1 VSASPT
7 LSAEP
12 ETTAAR
18 LSIPVTGMTCAACA
32 SRIQRR
38 LERTAGVRGAAVNFG
53 TERATV
59 DYEAGAADAGTLVAA
74 LRAAGYDARTEDVTL
89 EIEGLEWAAS
99 SAPVERELGRVPGV
113 VRAAVNL
120 STRQAR
126 VEVLADAVTAAALAA
141 AVERAGYRLAETI
154 EIADPVVREQVARER
169 EYRSLLGRFA
179 VAAVGAVLTMVLSMP
194 LMMHESSVGAAQLLT
209 RLLMPAGDVFMR
221 VAPGLMHADPGLL
234 RWLLLGLTTPVLFWS
249 GRHFF
254 RGAYS
259 GLLHGSMDMNT
270 LIAVGTGSAYLYS
283 VVATVVPG
291 LFTRA
296 GLSADVYYEA
306 VTAII
311 ALILLG
317 KVLEA
322 RAKGRTSQA
331 IRRLL
336 GLQPRTA
343 RVLRAGVEHDVAVTE
358 LQVGDEIV
366 VRPGERVPADG
377 TVVHG
382 GTRIDESMLTGEP
395 MPVAKVAGDEV
406 VGGSVNGSG
415 AIRFR
420 AERVGRDTALA
431 QIVRLVEDAQGNKA
445 PIQRLA
451 DRIAAVFVPIVI
463 GIATLAF
470 ALWYFLGPDPSF
482 LFALVSFV
490 TVLIIACPCA
500 MGLATPTAVMVGTG
514 AAAERG
520 VLFRGG
526 DRLEAARDIDVVVL
540 DKTGTITEGR
550 PRLTG
555 IVPGEAGHGPGAV
568 AADGERKL
576 LFLAGSLERSSEHPL
591 GTAILAAARERG
603 ITLADAA
610 DFTMLSGRGV
620 FGVVDGRRVLLGN
633 RALLAEAGIDPAGL
647 DAAAATAA
655 EQAQTPVYM
664 AVDDV
669 AAGLLLIADPVKAT
683 SAAAVRALRAQG
695 LEVHLLTGDDERTAR
710 AVAAQVGIEH
720 VNAQVLP
727 AEKAQVVKR
736 LQAGGRRVAM
746 VGDGINDAPAL
757 AQADVGIAIGTG
769 TDVALEASDVTL
781 VGGDLNGVVTAM
793 RVSRA
798 TMRVIRQNL
807 FWAFFYNV
815 LGIPVAAGVLY
826 PFFGVLLSPVVASAA
841 MALSSVSVVANSLRL
856 RTLV

>member
-1 VSASPT
+1 
-7 LSAEP
+7 
-12 ETTAAR
+12 
-18 LSIPVTGMTCAACA
+18 
-32 SRIQRR
+32 
-38 LERTAGVRGAAVNFG
+38 
-53 TERATV
+53 
-59 DYEAGAADAGTLVAA
+59 
-74 LRAAGYDARTEDVTL
+74 
-89 EIEGLEWAAS
+89 
-99 SAPVERELGRVPGV
+99 
-113 VRAAVNL
+113 
-120 STRQAR
+120 
-126 VEVLADAVTAAALAA
+126 
-141 AVERAGYRLAETI
+141 
-154 EIADPVVREQVARER
+154 
-169 EYRSLLGRFA
+169 
-179 VAAVGAVLTMVLSMP
+179 VGAVLTMVLSMP

-555 IVPGEAGHGPGAV
+555 IVPGKAGHGPGGV

-633 RALLAEAGIDPAGL
+633 RALLAEAGIDPTGL